1 KYRVPLKDIKEDDL
15 HRVASDYGLGR
26 AEDLMA
32 GIGYGKFSAR
42 QVLGRVAPSV
52 NDRSPD
58 HSADQA
64 GSGEKGFSS
73 VVRRVFGGDHNAIRV
88 KGHGDLLVY
97 RARCCNPIRGE
108 SVVGYVTRGKGV
120 AVHSVNCPN
129 VINLM
134 YEPERRIDVEWGKE
148 EGAPVAF
155 PVKLTV
161 FCDDRF
167 GMLKQI
173 TAVISDFKTNIRS
186 IGARTEN
193 GQANVDIVMDIEDL
207 KHLENIING
216 VRKIPG
222 VHDVQRLQRV

>member
-1 KYRVPLKDIKEDDL
+1 
-15 HRVASDYGLGR
+15 
-26 AEDLMA
+26 M
-32 GIGYGKFSAR
+32 
-42 QVLGRVAPSV
+42 
-52 NDRSPD
+52 
-58 HSADQA
+58 
-64 GSGEKGFSS
+64 
-73 VVRRVFGGDHNAIRV
+73 
-88 KGHGDLLVY
+88 LVY

-148 EGAPVAF
+148 EGAPVSF

-193 GQANVDIVMDIEDL
+193 GQANVDIVMEIEDL